1 MPGLA
6 KEDVFLFFSFSFFFR
21 SRPVPVRP
29 PATVSASFPRPLAPR
44 QCPAKGTLSSFPAA
58 TQRHTPGGLKR
69 EERMFSPF
77 WGPEVRNRGVVR
89 SRSLL
94 NPAGKSPPRPRL
106 SRLRGSPAGLGF
118 GPRRA
123 DLGLC
128 RHVAVFSHGRRSLP
142 RPAFHKDASRIGRGP
157 ALLRY
162 DRLNRSHPQWLYF
175 QRRSHSEARGVRT
188 SARLTFWR
196 GRSRLNPPQGH
207 RQRDSGE
214 EARGR
219 GVPFPGVGSV
229 SVPLFF
235 HRRPQPS

>member
-1 MPGLA
+1 MAWSGAAPSEPRG
-6 KEDVFLFFSFSFFFR
+6 KEPSSSSPLPAAGFAGGPRLQAAPRR
-21 SRPVPVRP
+21 SRP
-29 PATVSASFPRPLAPR
+29 
-44 QCPAKGTLSSFPAA
+44 LS
-58 TQRHTPGGLKR
+58 
-69 EERMFSPF
+69 
-77 WGPEVRNRGVVR
+77 
-89 SRSLL
+89 
-94 NPAGKSPPRPRL
+94 
-106 SRLRGSPAGLGF
+106 
-118 GPRRA
+118 
-123 DLGLC
+123 
-128 RHVAVFSHGRRSLP
+128 HVAIFSHGRRSLP
-142 RPAFHKDASRIGRGP
+142 RPAFYKDASRIGRGP

>member
-1 MPGLA
+1 MSGQG
-6 KEDVFLFFSFSFFFR
+6 DTVFVSCRDTAPHAGWLR
-21 SRPVPVRP
+21 TGGTYVL
-29 PATVSASFPRPLAPR
+29 TVLGAGSPKSWRGQEPLP
-44 QCPAKGTLSSFPAA
+44 
-58 TQRHTPGGLKR
+58 
-69 EERMFSPF
+69 
-77 WGPEVRNRGVVR
+77 
-89 SRSLL
+89 L

-106 SRLRGSPAGLGF
+106 SRLRGSPAGPGF

-128 RHVAVFSHGRRSLP
+128 GHVAIFSHGRQSLP
-142 RPAFHKDASRIGRGP
+142 RPAFYKDASRIGRGP

-188 SARLTFWR
+188 SARLTFWS

>member
-1 MPGLA
+1 MPSLA

-69 EERMFSPF
+69 EERMFSQC

-128 RHVAVFSHGRRSLP
+128 GHVAIFPMAAGLCLVPPFIRTPVALVEDPPSSGMTVLTDHIRNDCISREGHIPRHEALGLRHVLLFGG
-142 RPAFHKDASRIGRGP
+142 DGRG
-157 ALLRY
+157 
-162 DRLNRSHPQWLYF
+162 
-175 QRRSHSEARGVRT
+175 
-188 SARLTFWR
+188 
-196 GRSRLNPPQGH
+196 
-207 RQRDSGE
+207 
-214 EARGR
+214 
-219 GVPFPGVGSV
+219 
-229 SVPLFF
+229 
-235 HRRPQPS
+235 